1 MEHYLIAFLDWF
13 GMPSVGLPAVF
24 LVALISATLLPMG
37 SEPVLFA
44 YVSVNPSMLWPAIV
58 IATVGNTMGGMVNWS
73 LGLGARNAFEAYRGV
88 TAGRMQRWLVSLG
101 PKMLLLSWLPGI
113 GDPLC
118 ALAGWLR
125 MPWKA
130 CLIYMAIGKFLRYL
144 TMTWLLTLIPSS
156 VWHQLGHWLNLN

>member
-1 MEHYLIAFLDWF
+1 
-13 GMPSVGLPAVF
+13 MPSVGLPAVF

-58 IATVGNTMGGMVNWS
+58 IATVGNTIGGMVNWC
-73 LGLGARNAFEAYRGV
+73 LGFGARNAFEAYKGA
-88 TAGRMQRWLVSLG
+88 TGGRMQRWLTSLG

-144 TMTWLLTLIPSS
+144 SMTWLLTLIPSS

>member
-1 MEHYLIAFLDWF
+1 
-13 GMPSVGLPAVF
+13 MPSVGLPAVF

-58 IATVGNTMGGMVNWS
+58 IATIGNTVGGMVNWS
-73 LGLGARNAFEAYRGV
+73 LGLGARNAFEAYKGP
-88 TAGRMQRWLVSLG
+88 TAGRMQRWLIGLG

-125 MPWKA
+125 MPWKP

>member
-1 MEHYLIAFLDWF
+1 
-13 GMPSVGLPAVF
+13 MPSVGLPAVF

-44 YVSVNPSMLWPAIV
+44 YVSVNPSMFWPAIA
-58 IATVGNTMGGMVNWS
+58 IATVGNTMGGMVNWA
-73 LGLGARNAFEAYRGV
+73 LGLGARNAFEAYKGA
-88 TAGRMQRWLVSLG
+88 TGGRMQRWLTSLG

-125 MPWKA
+125 MPWMA
-130 CLIYMAIGKFLRYL
+130 CLIYMAIGKFLRYV
-144 TMTWLLTLIPSS
+144 TFTLVLVSIPSEFWQA
-156 VWHQLGHWLNLN
+156 VGRFIGIAN

>member
-1 MEHYLIAFLDWF
+1 LEHYFWVFLDWF

-58 IATVGNTMGGMVNWS
+58 IATVGNTMGGMIN
-73 LGLGARNAFEAYRGV
+73 
-88 TAGRMQRWLVSLG
+88 
-101 PKMLLLSWLPGI
+101 
-113 GDPLC
+113 
-118 ALAGWLR
+118 WLR

-130 CLIYMAIGKFLRYL
+130 CLIYMAIGKFLRYV
-144 TMTWLLTLIPSS
+144 TFTLILISIPSS
-156 VWHQLGHWLNLN
+156 FWHGIGRFFGIAS

>member
-24 LVALISATLLPMG
+24 LVALVSATLLPMG

-73 LGLGARNAFEAYRGV
+73 LGLGARNAFEAYKGA
-88 TAGRMQRWLVSLG
+88 TGGRMQHWLTSLG

-125 MPWKA
+125 MPWMA

-144 TMTWLLTLIPSS
+144 TMTWLLTLIPTS
-156 VWHQLGHWLNLN
+156 VWHQLGHWLNLI

>member
-1 MEHYLIAFLDWF
+1 LEHYLIAFLDWF

-24 LVALISATLLPMG
+24 LVALVSATLLPMG

-73 LGLGARNAFEAYRGV
+73 LGLGARNAFEAYKGA
-88 TAGRMQRWLVSLG
+88 TGGRMQHWLTSLG

-125 MPWKA
+125 MPWMA

-144 TMTWLLTLIPSS
+144 TMTWLLTLIPTS
-156 VWHQLGHWLNLN
+156 VWHQLGHWLNLI

>member
-1 MEHYLIAFLDWF
+1 
-13 GMPSVGLPAVF
+13 
-24 LVALISATLLPMG
+24 
-37 SEPVLFA
+37 
-44 YVSVNPSMLWPAIV
+44 
-58 IATVGNTMGGMVNWS
+58 
-73 LGLGARNAFEAYRGV
+73 
-88 TAGRMQRWLVSLG
+88 MQRWLIGLG

-125 MPWKA
+125 MPWKP

>member
-1 MEHYLIAFLDWF
+1 
-13 GMPSVGLPAVF
+13 MPSVGLPAVF
-24 LVALISATLLPMG
+24 LVALISATLIPMG

-58 IATVGNTMGGMVNWS
+58 TATVGNTMGGMVNWS
-73 LGLGARNAFEAYRGV
+73 LGLGARNAFEAYKGP
-88 TAGRMQRWLVSLG
+88 TAGRMQRWLIGLG

-125 MPWKA
+125 MPWKP

>member
-1 MEHYLIAFLDWF
+1 LEHYLIAFLDWF

-58 IATVGNTMGGMVNWS
+58 TATVGNTIGGMINWS
-73 LGLGARNAFEAYRGV
+73 LGLGARNAFEAYKGP
-88 TAGRMQRWLVSLG
+88 TAGRMQRWLIGLG

-125 MPWKA
+125 MPWKP

>member
-1 MEHYLIAFLDWF
+1 LEHYLIAFLDWF

-24 LVALISATLLPMG
+24 LVALVSATLLPMG

-44 YVSVNPSMLWPAIV
+44 YVSVNPSMFWSAIA
-58 IATVGNTMGGMVNWS
+58 IATVGNTIGGMVNWS
-73 LGLGARNAFEAYRGV
+73 LGLGARNAFEAYKGV
-88 TAGRMQRWLVSLG
+88 TTGRMQSWLVSLG

-125 MPWKA
+125 MPWKP
-130 CLIYMAIGKFLRYL
+130 CLLYMAIGKFLRYL
-144 TMTWLLTLIPSS
+144 TMTWLLTLIPTS
-156 VWHQLGHWLNLN
+156 VWHQLGHWLNLI

>member
-1 MEHYLIAFLDWF
+1 
-13 GMPSVGLPAVF
+13 MPSVGLPAVF

-58 IATVGNTMGGMVNWS
+58 IATVGNTIGGMVNWC
-73 LGLGARNAFEAYRGV
+73 LGFGARNAFEAYKGA
-88 TAGRMQRWLVSLG
+88 TGGRMQRWLTSLG

>member
-1 MEHYLIAFLDWF
+1 
-13 GMPSVGLPAVF
+13 MPSVGLPAVF
-24 LVALISATLLPMG
+24 LVALLSATLLPIG

-58 IATVGNTMGGMVNWS
+58 IATLGNTIGGMVNWC
-73 LGLGARNAFEAYRGV
+73 LGLGARNAFEAYKGA
-88 TAGRMQRWLVSLG
+88 TAGRMQRWLTSLG

-125 MPWKA
+125 MPWMA

-144 TMTWLLTLIPSS
+144 TMTWLLTLIPTS
-156 VWHQLGHWLNLN
+156 VWHQLGHWLNLI

>member
-1 MEHYLIAFLDWF
+1 LEHYLIAFLDWF
-13 GMPSVGLPAVF
+13 GMPAVGLPAVF

-58 IATVGNTMGGMVNWS
+58 IATVGNTIGGMVNWC
-73 LGLGARNAFEAYRGV
+73 LGFGARNAFEAYKGA
-88 TAGRMQRWLVSLG
+88 TGGRMQRWLASLG